1 MRKLTAL
8 MALFLL
14 PCQSFGWGTKGHRI
28 VGDIAEAHLSPAAK
42 AGVQSL
48 LGTDTLATIS
58 TWADEVRRNRPET
71 YNWHFVD
78 IPADAKGYDAARDCR
93 PSPKGDCV
101 IAEIERARIVLA
113 DLNGRKDERIEA
125 LKFLVH
131 FIGDIHQPMHG
142 IGEARGG
149 NDIHVV
155 EFGSSQ
161 CGNRSCNLH
170 ADWDSGL
177 IEHTR
182 RSEADY
188 VSYLEQLIQRKHL
201 IASGG
206 PTDWANESHELA
218 RAAWL
223 SDGGSVDE
231 KYYAQQITVVDERL
245 ALAGLRLAAV
255 LNKVFENQASA
266 SRELE

>member
-1 MRKLTAL
+1 MRKVTAL
-8 MALFLL
+8 IALIML
-14 PCQSFGWGTKGHRI
+14 PCQFFGWGSKGHHI

-42 AGVQSL
+42 AAVQSL
-48 LGTDTLATIS
+48 LGADTLASIS
-58 TWADEVRRNRPET
+58 TWADEVRRDRPET

-78 IPADAKGYDAARDCR
+78 IPADSKGYDSARDCK

-101 IAEIERARIVLA
+101 IAEIERARNTLA
-113 DLNGRKDERIEA
+113 DKAKSKEERIEA

-131 FIGDIHQPMHG
+131 FVGDIHQPMHG

-149 NDIHVV
+149 NDIRVV

-161 CGNRSCNLH
+161 CGNHACNLH
-170 ADWDSGL
+170 AEWDSGL

-188 VSYLEQLIQRKHL
+188 VSYLEQLIQRRHL
-201 IASGG
+201 IASGS

-231 KYYAQQITVVDERL
+231 SYYAQQITVVDERL

-255 LNKVFENQASA
+255 LNKVFENQASS